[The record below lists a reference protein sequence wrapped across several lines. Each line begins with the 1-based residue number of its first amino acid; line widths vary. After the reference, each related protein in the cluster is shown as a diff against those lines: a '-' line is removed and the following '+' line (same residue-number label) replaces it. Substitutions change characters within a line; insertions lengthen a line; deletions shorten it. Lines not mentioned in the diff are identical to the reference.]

1 MVTFRLT
8 VPQFQQ
14 LLTVILR
21 PEAPDHLT
29 NLVLMVC
36 TRPRDGII
44 SVPVPP
50 DDASAIRDLV
60 AAAARDDP
68 QNAEL
73 AALISDQAAASPSS

>member
-29 NLVLMVC
+29 NLVLMAC
-36 TRPRDGII
+36 TRPHDGII
-44 SVPVPP
+44 SVPVPA

-60 AAAARDDP
+60 MVAAQDDP
-68 QNAEL
+68 QHAGL
-73 AALISDQAAASPSS
+73 AALIRGQATIPE